1 MTDRDGV
8 PRTTEA
14 ERQRAHAVHS
24 MDDETRLH
32 AGGDETDLA
41 QGAGGDLHRPAAGD
55 RGGDV
60 LGDEAQDD
68 DTVDGDERTEPDM
81 AGGGRVDSPDAAD
94 ADLAQDGR
102 ESS

>member
-1 MTDRDGV
+1 MSDRDGV

-14 ERQRAHAVHS
+14 ERQRAQAVHS
-24 MDDETRLH
+24 MDDVTRMH

-41 QGAGGDLHRPAAGD
+41 QGAGGDLYRPAAGD

-68 DTVDGDERTEPDM
+68 TADVDERTEQDM

-94 ADLAQDGR
+94 ADLAQEGR